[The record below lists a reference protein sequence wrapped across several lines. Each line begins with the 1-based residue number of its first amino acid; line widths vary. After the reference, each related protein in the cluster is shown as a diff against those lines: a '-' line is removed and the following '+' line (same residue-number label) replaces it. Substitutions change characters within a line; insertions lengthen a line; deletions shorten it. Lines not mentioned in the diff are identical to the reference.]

1 MKAPILACFR
11 SLVLLS
17 LCGLYG
23 VGCWPAH
30 GPSSYVK
37 IHQCAMTGDLAGVAA
52 EVARD
57 PRLVNLPEDY
67 GQTPL
72 HLAAQ
77 NCHSNVVAF
86 LLSHNA
92 TVDAR
97 GSDNETPLHLAA
109 QEGCIDVVTLLLNG
123 HAAINAKDK
132 EGRTPLKRAE
142 DWERPAVADMLKER
156 GGTE

>member
-1 MKAPILACFR
+1 
-11 SLVLLS
+11 
-17 LCGLYG
+17 
-23 VGCWPAH
+23 
-30 GPSSYVK
+30 VK
-37 IHQCAMTGDLAGVAA
+37 IHQCAMTGDLPGVVA

-86 LLSHNA
+86 LLSRNA

-97 GSDNETPLHLAA
+97 GSDDETPLHLAA
-109 QEGCIDVVTLLLNG
+109 QEGCGDVVTLLLNH
-123 HAAINAKDK
+123 HATINAKDK

-142 DWERPAVADMLKER
+142 EWGQPAIVSMLKKN